1 MRLTFAQRIRLGEI
15 ISRNMTLEMRAAK
28 IMQNGNV
35 SDIDIELIGK
45 DVDELKAGFEMF
57 KKLAT
62 YTRLLE
68 PKVDAS
74 AE

>member
-15 ISRNMTLEMRAAK
+15 ISHNMTLEMRAAK

-57 KKLAT
+57 KMLAT